1 MYAHKLSL
9 TALSLGAA
17 LLFGTP
23 AKSADLPKEGTFSGM
38 YAGAV
43 MFKLYP
49 VGKERAVST
58 FEDNSL
64 TVGKGFLDHT
74 TWHCLSVGSTMTGMQ
89 QFNGYCVVTDPSGDQ
104 IVADIASDGTY
115 PADAKVIPAKG
126 MFTSGTGKY
135 TGISGNLTNI
145 LHGPDFR
152 SAEAGVFAAYG
163 DFQASYKLP

>member
-17 LLFGTP
+17 VAFGTP
-23 AKSADLPKEGTFSGM
+23 AKSADLPKEGTFSGT
-38 YAGAV
+38 YAGAG

-49 VGKERAVST
+49 VGKERTVST
-58 FEDNSL
+58 FEDHSL
-64 TVGKGFLDHT
+64 TVGKGFLDH
-74 TWHCLSVGSTMTGMQ
+74 CLGVESAMTGMD
-89 QFNGYCVVTDPSGDQ
+89 QFNGYCVVTGPSGDQ

-152 SAEAGVFAAYG
+152 PAEAGVIAVYG